1 MFFNSRGGHDAQP
14 KNAFVLRSS
23 IFAGRACA
31 DPFTGEAWIAQHDED
46 GVATDDDHRISNA
59 ADITNINLTGFAFL
73 DPGDALESALPGYAG
88 NAGVRELHLDHAHS
102 SAGRAARSLRHYF
115 RGQKGCFPRCA
126 GPRPKATPTVHC
138 PPSFVYRRSQPE
150 SPRKRL
156 RA

>member
-1 MFFNSRGGHDAQP
+1 MVFNSRGGHDAQP
-14 KNAFVLRSS
+14 KNAVVLRSS

-46 GVATDDDHRISNA
+46 GVATDDDHLISNA

-73 DPGDALESALPGYAG
+73 DPGDALESAMTGHAG
-88 NAGVRELHLDHAHS
+88 NAGFRELHLDHAHS
-102 SAGRAARSLRHYF
+102 SAGRAA
-115 RGQKGCFPRCA
+115 PRA
-126 GPRPKATPTVHC
+126 KATPTVRC
-138 PPSFVYRRSQPE
+138 FPSFVYRRSQPE